1 MATRRRLSL
10 YLSPAQERSLRDLV
24 VELRNDSL
32 LRALQGEAT
41 PTTALRYLVY
51 AGLDQRGE
59 GAAPVEEAAPVAAA
73 KVEAPAAVE
82 TAAKVK
88 QAGIPCSMCGTAA
101 TFECSTCKKSGHPN
115 TYVCLGAECLADHRA
130 LCHAGGQM
138 QVVMI
143 SSLAPGATDAEEV
156 KRALAVV
163 ANPPAVAPPAAP
175 KLRPAPGVPQ
185 PAAYSRPPHWEYYDE
200 DPWELPD
207 NQSPMHAY
215 YTRHGWMRCATVA
228 EGRAFHLYWVTETA
242 KQGLKPFPAMD
253 ARGRKM
259 QVQSSPDLG
268 TAHIIPEDW
277 GEAPDDA
284 GSADPV
290 VWRGGS

>member
-24 VELRNDSL
+24 VELRSDSL

-51 AGLDQRGE
+51 AGLDQRAE
-59 GAAPVEEAAPVAAA
+59 APTEVEAAPVVAAPVVA
-73 KVEAPAAVE
+73 APAV
-82 TAAKVK
+82 AAPVK
-88 QAGIPCSMCGTAA
+88 KPSIPCSMCGAAA
-101 TFECSTCKKSGHPN
+101 TFECSTCTKSGHPN
-115 TYVCLGAECLADHRA
+115 TYVCLDAECLADHRA

-143 SSLAPGATDAEEV
+143 ASLEPGAADAAEV
-156 KRALAVV
+156 KKALAAV
-163 ANPPAVAPPAAP
+163 ANPAAAAPPAAP

-185 PAAYSRPPHWEYYDE
+185 PAAYARPPHWEYYDE

-207 NQSPMHAY
+207 SQSPMHAY

-277 GEAPDDA
+277 GESPDDA
-284 GSADPV
+284 GPV
-290 VWRGGS
+290 EPTVWRGGS